1 MIKKTIAAIM
11 ILTMMFFSVNINAGD
26 ELKTIPEYTALFGE
40 MLSIAAETNIYESVN
55 EKVLFEAAMEGMFSA
70 IDGYSDLM
78 TIEETEGFK
87 DSIESNY
94 VGIGV
99 RLDNVDS
106 QNIIIEVFRG
116 SPSKEAGIRDGDII
130 ISVDGVDT
138 ESYSIDAL
146 LEVLLGDEGTSVDL
160 GIRRGLDEIV
170 YTLTRR
176 PITIPTVEELP
187 ISPDEIEADIADK
200 TAYVRVNSFGQTT
213 DFDFLNIVEELT
225 EKGVEYLIL
234 DLRDNSGGYTNP
246 AINMCKA
253 IVPMGKVISFVDGAG
268 EETSYYSTAV
278 TVPFKQ
284 IVTLTNE
291 NTASSSEILT
301 SAIQDSG
308 IGITVGENTYGK
320 GISQYFYQVDTDYY
334 IKITGQEFYS
344 RNDNKIHQ
352 VGIAPDVFV
361 EVPSYITSNYR
372 MYKGE
377 DKEEVLQMEKVLSFL
392 GYDVGVPDTVYDA
405 KSHEAVYKF
414 QADSGLHP
422 YGICDYTTIGALNE
436 ALYLSLIANDVQL
449 DAAIDWLENNY

>member
-1 MIKKTIAAIM
+1 MIKKTLATIM
-11 ILTMMFFSVNINAGD
+11 ILSMMVFSVNINAGD
-26 ELKTIPEYTALFGE
+26 ELKTIPEYTALFSE
-40 MLSIAAETNIYESVN
+40 MLTLASETSIYESVN
-55 EKVLFEAAMEGMFSA
+55 EKVLFEAAMEGMFNA
-70 IDGYSDLM
+70 IDGYSELM
-78 TIEETEGFK
+78 TIEQTEGFK

-99 RLDNVDS
+99 RLDNIDN

-130 ISVDGVDT
+130 ISVDGVNT
-138 ESYSIDAL
+138 EGYSIDQL
-146 LEVLLGDEGTSVDL
+146 LEILLGDEGTSVDL
-160 GIRRGLDEIV
+160 GIRRGLDEIT
-170 YTLTRR
+170 YDLTRR
-176 PITIPTVEELP
+176 PITIPTVEEIDLEE
-187 ISPDEIEADIADK
+187 SDMDVRLLDK
-200 TAYVRVNSFGQTT
+200 TAFIRVNSFGQNTDV
-213 DFDFLNIVEELT
+213 DFDVIVEAVT
-225 EKGVEYLIL
+225 ARGVEYLIL

-246 AINMCKA
+246 AINMCKS
-253 IVPMGKVISFVDGAG
+253 IVPMGKVISFVDGQG
-268 EETSYYSTAV
+268 EETNYYSSAV
-278 TVPFKQ
+278 DVPFKQ

-320 GISQYFYQVDTDYY
+320 GISQYFYQVDSDYY

-344 RNDNKIHQ
+344 RNGNKIHQ

-361 EVPSYITSNYR
+361 EIPNFITSQYR

-377 DKEEVLQMEKVLSFL
+377 DKDEVLQMEKILDYL
-392 GYDVGVPDTVYDA
+392 GYDVGTPDTIYDA

-414 QADSGLHP
+414 QADQGLHP

-436 ALYLSLIANDVQL
+436 ALYLSVMAKDVQL
-449 DAAIDWLENNY
+449 EAAILWLENNY